1 MSLRLSTAI
10 RAAML
15 ATGSMRSALAGG
27 EIQIYSGPE
36 PASVDSAISPSNLL
50 LVTIKTDV
58 GAGLTFEATAPG
70 GTLTKNLAEIWQG
83 TVVAAGAATFYRF
96 VLPSDTGVASTTAP
110 RIQGNVGIVGADLNL
125 SNTAL
130 VIGAIQKLEAYAIT
144 LPEV

>member
-1 MSLRLSTAI
+1 MSLKLSTAI

-15 ATGSMRSALAGG
+15 ATGSLRSALASG
-27 EIQIYSGPE
+27 EIRIYSGPE

-50 LVTIKTDV
+50 LVTIRTDV
-58 GAGLTFEATAPG
+58 DGGLTFEAAAPG
-70 GTLTKNLAEIWQG
+70 GTLTKNLSEIWQG

-144 LPEV
+144 LPEF

>member
-1 MSLRLSTAI
+1 MSLKLSTAI

-15 ATGSMRSALAGG
+15 ATGSLRSALAAG
-27 EIQIYSGPE
+27 EIRIYSGPE

-50 LVTIKTDV
+50 LVTIRTDV
-58 GAGLTFEATAPG
+58 DGGLTFEAAAPG
-70 GTLTKNLAEIWQG
+70 GTLTKSLSEIWQG

-144 LPEV
+144 LPEF